1 MSEKEPDV
9 RKEKKRDNSEVK
21 NPILT
26 DRKWKKKKKQKTKHG
41 ALTRA
46 CTYCRRTRA
55 GRSGNMVPPC
65 RMSRPPT

>member
-26 DRKWKKKKKQKTKHG
+26 DRKWKKKKNKKQNTE
-41 ALTRA
+41 L
-46 CTYCRRTRA
+46 
-55 GRSGNMVPPC
+55 
-65 RMSRPPT
+65 